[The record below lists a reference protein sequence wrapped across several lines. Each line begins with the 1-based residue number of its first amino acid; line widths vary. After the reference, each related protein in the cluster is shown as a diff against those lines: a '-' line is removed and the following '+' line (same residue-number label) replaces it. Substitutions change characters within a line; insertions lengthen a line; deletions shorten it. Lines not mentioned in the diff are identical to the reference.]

1 MDDLSAPLRTMKRII
16 ILLLALMPIV
26 ASAQKVTKNEI
37 DEMGVRHIVTDMRV
51 MYVGQSP
58 HGCQLSYKVED
69 GIGAYIF
76 SLALTDQSSKWT
88 SHNGQKL
95 LMKAEDGTVFEII
108 SKGASKSVIGRGTR
122 GATYQTVTLYTI
134 SEEQAEVF
142 AKGLIKLRIGLTYDK
157 SGETGLM
164 DIDVPSDMTNYLKK
178 AHRNISKTI
187 PLPADVDKSAF

>member
-16 ILLLALMPIV
+16 ILLLALMPVV
-26 ASAQKVTKNEI
+26 ASAQKVVKNEI

-58 HGCQLSYKVED
+58 HGCQLSYKVGD

-108 SKGASKSVIGRGTR
+108 SKGASKSRWKRASSPVEAGTA
-122 GATYQTVTLYTI
+122 G
-134 SEEQAEVF
+134 
-142 AKGLIKLRIGLTYDK
+142 
-157 SGETGLM
+157 
-164 DIDVPSDMTNYLKK
+164 YL
-178 AHRNISKTI
+178 
-187 PLPADVDKSAF
+187 

>member
-1 MDDLSAPLRTMKRII
+1 MKRII

-37 DEMGVRHIVTDMRV
+37 DEMGVRHIATDMRM

-76 SLALTDQSSKWT
+76 SLAMTDQSSRWT

-108 SKGASKSVIGRGTR
+108 SKGASKSIIGRGTR

-134 SEEQAEVF
+134 SEEQADVF
-142 AKGLIKLRIGLTYDK
+142 AKGLVKLRIGLTYDK

-164 DIDVPSDMTNYLKK
+164 DIDVPSDMTNYLKN
-178 AHRNISKTI
+178 AHKNISKTI